1 MSSGFKDVSST
12 DMEANEGWILVGRL
26 LRARGIRGE
35 LVGEI
40 YSSQPGRAEKLK
52 TVRLAVGDRQRTA
65 EVERVWN
72 HDGRPVFKFAGID
85 SMTEAEAWSGADVLV
100 SEDQRELPESG
111 AYSHEALIGC
121 TLIAFREDGALSG
134 ADCSEA
140 GCSLAAEPPIGVVTG
155 VQDFGGPTLL
165 LVEDAGGREIMVPFA
180 KAICREIDVEA
191 KIIRVKL
198 PEGLLDL

>member
-1 MSSGFKDVSST
+1 
-12 DMEANEGWILVGRL
+12 MEANEGWILVGRL
-26 LRARGIRGE
+26 IRARGIRGE

-52 TVRLAVGDRQRTA
+52 TVMLAAGDRQRTA
-65 EVERVWN
+65 EIERVWH

-85 SMTEAEAWSGADVLV
+85 SMTEAETWAGADVLV
-100 SEDQRELPESG
+100 FPDQRALPEAG
-111 AYSHEALIGC
+111 EYSHEALIGC
-121 TLIAFREDGALSG
+121 TLIACGDSSDLSDATALGAG
-134 ADCSEA
+134 GPGCSETV
-140 GCSLAAEPPIGVVTG
+140 EPPIGVVTG

-165 LVEDAGGREIMVPFA
+165 RVEAADGREILVPFA